1 MHPGVVVGGPVG
13 DREYRVAMISSKLP
27 GNPPQKPVSTYKQGM
42 EGNISLSPIAVA
54 WAKMKPW
61 KQKNSGSNEPAS
73 ALEAK
78 MLKKLLQ
85 DIGKKS
91 PILTIS
97 SFELTILGLSAQANS
112 R

>member
-1 MHPGVVVGGPVG
+1 MHPGVVVGGPTG

-27 GNPPQKPVSTYKQGM
+27 GNPPQKPVSTYKPGM
-42 EGNISLSPIAVA
+42 EGNISLSPVAAA

-78 MLKKLLQ
+78 MLKNLLQ
-85 DIGKKS
+85 DI
-91 PILTIS
+91 
-97 SFELTILGLSAQANS
+97 AQANT